1 MLYFAS
7 AIKRSFRKLRKNQL
21 VNVLIIWRLTVL
33 KQLPNIQILYFFHN
47 RSKFKDMLKSMDISE
62 RIKDIGE
69 MFVNNL
75 SEISKFQIM
84 IIDYENMD
92 ICKNIN
98 FQSSKSN
105 MYIIRL

>member
-1 MLYFAS
+1 MLYFAL

-47 RSKFKDMLKSMDISE
+47 RSKFKYMLKSMDISE

>member
-1 MLYFAS
+1 
-7 AIKRSFRKLRKNQL
+7 
-21 VNVLIIWRLTVL
+21 
-33 KQLPNIQILYFFHN
+33 
-47 RSKFKDMLKSMDISE
+47 MDISE

-105 MYIIRL
+105 MYIIRLWWFFN